1 MNKENFI
8 KRCETL
14 YAMGLA
20 DEEVLNLASRWVD
33 AIMRLEGGQ
42 LHYFTDFLSEEKK
55 RTENFSGR
63 QTLANDNLGYKVINL
78 IAVLNHPC
86 QKCAEDKNAWHTRT
100 AFCNHLN

>member
-1 MNKENFI
+1 MNKEDFL

-20 DEEVLNLASRWVD
+20 DEEVLNLASSWVD

-42 LHYFTDFLSEEKK
+42 LDNFANFLAEEKK
-55 RTENFSGR
+55 RTGNFNGR
-63 QTLANDNLGYKVINL
+63 QTLANDSLGYKIINL

-100 AFCNHLN
+100 AFCNHK